1 MKNIVDKMDQTDIHI
16 PAGTYYLGDPCYLFG
31 KADSPEGIGNS
42 DSWIKWLDSTDG
54 YPIYEAKINHPERV
68 VAAAGTRY
76 GDGMYAAVFN
86 DNRREKLAVDA
97 AMIGLVQLF
106 DGEVDSISAVGV
118 DHITTTVELGD
129 DAKLAYDD
137 GFIYIESSNPDVSI
151 VIDTN

>member
-1 MKNIVDKMDQTDIHI
+1 
-16 PAGTYYLGDPCYLFG
+16 
-31 KADSPEGIGNS
+31 
-42 DSWIKWLDSTDG
+42 
-54 YPIYEAKINHPERV
+54 
-68 VAAAGTRY
+68 
-76 GDGMYAAVFN
+76 MYAAVFN